1 MTGRTVATLTRG
13 EERLSL
19 PITTPGYLHRG
30 LDELFAIARQSLL
43 QTTCESFYFI
53 RHGETDGNHRKIFQP
68 AEIPLNAT
76 GLAQAE
82 KASAALRAAGLQRIV
97 ASTMQ
102 RAWTTAEII
111 GRPHGIAPIR
121 EDGLRERWFGDLV
134 GTPSHDHDWRH
145 DPPNGETLRQFV
157 DRTQAGI
164 TRALVGAE
172 RTRTALVAHGGVL
185 YVLAPSL
192 GLDLATP
199 MLANATPIRFDRVG
213 SGWRAT
219 VLADTGG
226 KSDNVS

>member
-1 MTGRTVATLTRG
+1 MA
-13 EERLSL
+13 SL
-19 PITTPGYLHRG
+19 TTPGYLHRG
-30 LDELFAIARQSLL
+30 LDELFRMARERPLDPA
-43 QTTCESFYFI
+43 CDSFVFV

-68 AEIPLNAT
+68 AEIPLNAR

-82 KASAALRAAGLQRIV
+82 AASAALQDARLARVI

-111 GRPHGIAPIR
+111 ARPHGLSPLR

-134 GTPSHDHDWRH
+134 GTPSHDHDWRE

-157 DRTQAGI
+157 TRTQAGI
-164 TRALVGAE
+164 ARGLVGAD
-172 RTRTALVAHGGVL
+172 RAATALVAHGGIL

-192 GLDLATP
+192 GLDLATS
-199 MLANATPIRFDRVG
+199 MLANATPIRFDRQG
-213 SGWRAT
+213 KGWRAT

-226 KSDNVS
+226 RSDNVS